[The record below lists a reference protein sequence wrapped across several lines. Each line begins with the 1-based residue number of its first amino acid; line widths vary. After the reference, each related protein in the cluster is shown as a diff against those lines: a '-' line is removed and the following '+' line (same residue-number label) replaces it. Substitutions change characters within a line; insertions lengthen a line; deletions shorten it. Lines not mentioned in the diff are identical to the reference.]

1 MENSINSIIK
11 DMIETN
17 QINSNNN
24 INSNNVNNV
33 NNVEIFKFETIID
46 DFRNNITKQLNNIE
60 EEDKKQSRF
69 RKRKKSQNEIE
80 IKNLKRNNGLIIE
93 GISITKCI
101 TNPSIKD
108 LFLDII
114 SKCRTV
120 ICCRCAPI
128 QKSEMVHF
136 VKQNTINLGYS
147 TLAIG
152 DGGNDVNMI
161 KEASIGL
168 FGKEG
173 YQTAFNSDYAISK
186 FKYLSRLLLYHGR
199 FSLMRNS
206 YFILYFFYKSTFGF

>member
-1 MENSINSIIK
+1 MYHK
-11 DMIETN
+11 
-17 QINSNNN
+17 
-24 INSNNVNNV
+24 
-33 NNVEIFKFETIID
+33 
-46 DFRNNITKQLNNIE
+46 
-60 EEDKKQSRF
+60 
-69 RKRKKSQNEIE
+69 
-80 IKNLKRNNGLIIE
+80 
-93 GISITKCI
+93 
-101 TNPSIKD
+101 SIKD

-120 ICCRCAPI
+120 ICCRYAPI

-136 VKQNTINLGYS
+136 VKQNIINLGYS
-147 TLAIG
+147 TLANG

-173 YQTAFNSDYAISK
+173 YQAAFNSDYAISK

-206 YFILYFFYKSTFGF
+206 YFILYFFYKSTFGFYFIMVILVQLYMMMLSF

>member
-1 MENSINSIIK
+1 MYHK
-11 DMIETN
+11 
-17 QINSNNN
+17 
-24 INSNNVNNV
+24 
-33 NNVEIFKFETIID
+33 
-46 DFRNNITKQLNNIE
+46 
-60 EEDKKQSRF
+60 
-69 RKRKKSQNEIE
+69 
-80 IKNLKRNNGLIIE
+80 
-93 GISITKCI
+93 
-101 TNPSIKD
+101 SIKD

-120 ICCRCAPI
+120 ICCRYAPI

-147 TLAIG
+147 TLAI
-152 DGGNDVNMI
+152 GGNDVNMI

-186 FKYLSRLLLYHGR
+186 FKYLSRLLLYYGR

-206 YFILYFFYKSTFGF
+206 YFIFYFFYKSTFGFYFIMVILVQLYMMMLSF

>member
-1 MENSINSIIK
+1 MYHK
-11 DMIETN
+11 
-17 QINSNNN
+17 
-24 INSNNVNNV
+24 
-33 NNVEIFKFETIID
+33 
-46 DFRNNITKQLNNIE
+46 
-60 EEDKKQSRF
+60 
-69 RKRKKSQNEIE
+69 
-80 IKNLKRNNGLIIE
+80 
-93 GISITKCI
+93 
-101 TNPSIKD
+101 SIKD

-120 ICCRCAPI
+120 ICCRYAPI

-161 KEASIGL
+161 KEASIGIGL

-173 YQTAFNSDYAISK
+173 YQAAFNSDYAISK

-206 YFILYFFYKSTFGF
+206 YFIYISFIKVLLAFIL